1 MTVAQ
6 DVAAV
11 LTELREVEI
20 FYFYLNT
27 FVGNYSTN
35 LNRANEP
42 WIESSDEAVGFVAL
56 GDAVDQALELAI
68 THSFANVGSKSK
80 SKVPMF
86 QLFTKTLQ

>member
-1 MTVAQ
+1 
-6 DVAAV
+6 
-11 LTELREVEI
+11 LNI
-20 FYFYLNT
+20 FADNKIT
-27 FVGNYSTN
+27 H

-80 SKVPMF
+80 SRVPMF
-86 QLFTKTLQ
+86 QLFIKTLQ